1 MLKWF
6 QAVMPKEDAF
16 FGLFADHAAILV
28 QGADAMVALFQP
40 GADIAQCCA
49 RITEFEHKADDITRE
64 TMHLVRRTFITP
76 FDRSAITGLIS
87 SMDDAIDEMRQTAK
101 AVMRFEV
108 TAFEPQMLEISKL
121 AASAS
126 RLVVEAVPL
135 LRKIGKNGG
144 PLHDIT
150 ERIVHLEGEADDLHE
165 EGLRALYH
173 AHGKADPMAFF
184 VGREIYS
191 HLERVLDRYEDVA
204 NEIQGI
210 VIDHA

>member
-16 FGLFADHAAILV
+16 FGLFANHAEV
-28 QGADAMVALFQP
+28 MVKGADAMVALFQP
-40 GADIAQCCA
+40 GADIEDCC
-49 RITEFEHKADDITRE
+49 RKITEFEHQADDITRE
-64 TMHLVRRTFITP
+64 TLHLVRRTFITP

-101 AVMRFEV
+101 AITRFEV
-108 TAFEPQMLEISKL
+108 TAFEPQMLEIAKL
-121 AASAS
+121 AAAAS
-126 RLVVEAVPL
+126 RLVAEAVPL
-135 LRKIGKNGG
+135 LRKVGKNGG
-144 PLHDIT
+144 QLHTIT
-150 ERIVHLEGEADDLHE
+150 EKIVHLEGEADDIHE
-165 EGLRALYH
+165 DGLKTLYLRQ
-173 AHGKADPMAFF
+173 GKADPMAFI

-204 NEIQGI
+204 NEIDGI